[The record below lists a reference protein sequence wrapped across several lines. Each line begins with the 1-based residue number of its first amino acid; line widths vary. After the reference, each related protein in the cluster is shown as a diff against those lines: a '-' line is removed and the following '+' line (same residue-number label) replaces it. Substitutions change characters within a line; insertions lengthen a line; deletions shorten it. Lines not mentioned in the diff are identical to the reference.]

1 MAKAHALDRTLRTL
15 PPLLRRLQVARKQ
28 QAPWLLRLVQVADET
43 AAYVTVWIRR
53 IMVVA
58 ISGYAVAE
66 AGLLFGLPWSAYDA
80 ILRLSLLVVT
90 MLLVIVILQNRVQV
104 GEALRA
110 PPLAEDETPDRARRL
125 FRGLRDRLADVWHLL
140 AILWLFALWGVWAL
154 EVRDG
159 VGTAYGTAL
168 YSVDA
173 ARGVVYFA
181 ANNNG
186 NLVVITGR
194 HFDLAACAADIWR
207 QKAANTALAYDF
219 STDNHKMSRSQMFEA
234 CTRMAQ
240 YYDGMTEPNAIGVQ
254 RSDDVG

>member
-1 MAKAHALDRTLRTL
+1 VTARAGMSDLITSVRGMANAGTADYTIAGQAYWTDDQLQAALDR
-15 PPLLRRLQVARKQ
+15 RRLDIKSIYAQPIYQ
-28 QAPWLLRLVQVADET
+28 T
-43 AAYVTVWIRR
+43 SGGSTTVTEYHI
-53 IMVVA
+53 
-58 ISGYAVAE
+58 GYKDLE
-66 AGLLFGLPWSAYDA
+66 GG
-80 ILRLSLLVVT
+80 T
-90 MLLVIVILQNRVQV
+90 
-104 GEALRA
+104 
-110 PPLAEDETPDRARRL
+110 
-125 FRGLRDRLADVWHLL
+125 
-140 AILWLFALWGVWAL
+140 AL

-207 QKAANTALAYDF
+207 QKAANTAFAYDV

-240 YYDGMTEPNAIGVQ
+240 YYDGMTEPGEIGVQ